1 MSMDTLTNEERENC
15 QIAFDKF
22 DKDGSGTIADW
33 ELKAML
39 QCTPREKIIPFRRL
53 PP

>member
-1 MSMDTLTNEERENC
+1 MDTLDNDEIENC
-15 QIAFDKF
+15 RIAFNKF

-39 QCTPREKIIPFRRL
+39 QCTRRSAAAKMR
-53 PP
+53 PAGCS